1 MHPLELPNMLQPALL
16 RLIEGQNLSD
26 EQAADAMQAL
36 MSGEAS
42 PALAAAFLTALR
54 MKGETAAEIAALARV
69 MREHAVRI
77 EPAAKVFVDTCGT
90 GGGGVQTFNIST
102 AAAFVVAGAGLPVAK
117 HGNRAM
123 TSRTG
128 SADVLEALG
137 VRIDLEPDAIR
148 RCIEEVGVGFLFAQ
162 RHHPAMRHVGPIRK
176 ELPFRTVFNCLGP
189 LCSPAG
195 APYQVVGVYEERLVP
210 LLAEALRA
218 LGTRRALVVHG
229 RDGLDELSTLG
240 PTLVAE
246 ATPQGV
252 SEYVVMPAD
261 LGLRMVTAKDLAPGD
276 DTAGN
281 AAITRSILAG
291 EAGPRREIVL
301 LNAAAALYAAGSAET
316 LVEGLTLAAQ
326 SIDSGRASA
335 TLDRLIEVTNA

>member
-1 MHPLELPNMLQPALL
+1 MLQPALQ
-16 RLIEGQNLSD
+16 RLIDGQNLTD
-26 EQAADAMQAL
+26 ELAASAMQAL

-69 MREHAVRI
+69 MREHAVCI
-77 EPAAKVFVDTCGT
+77 DPAAEVFVDTCGT
-90 GGGGVQTFNIST
+90 GGGGVTTFNIST
-102 AAAFVVAGAGLPVAK
+102 VAAFVVAGSGLPVAK

-123 TSRTG
+123 TSKTG

-137 VRIDLEPDAIR
+137 VRIDLEPEAIR
-148 RCIEEVGVGFLFAQ
+148 RCVEEVGVGFLFAQ
-162 RHHPAMRHVGPIRK
+162 RHHPAMRHIGPIRK

-229 RDGLDELSTLG
+229 RDGLDEISTLG
-240 PTLVAE
+240 STLVAE
-246 ATPQGV
+246 ATPNGV
-252 SEYVVMPAD
+252 SEYELHPAD
-261 LGLRMVTAKDLAPGD
+261 LGLHTATPADLAPGED
-276 DTAGN
+276 AAGN
-281 AAITRSILAG
+281 AAITREILAG
-291 EAGPRREIVL
+291 ESGPRREVVL
-301 LNAAAALYAAGSAET
+301 LNAAAALYAAGKAP
-316 LVEGLTLAAQ
+316 TLAAGLEVAAD

-335 TLDRLIEVTNA
+335 TLERLIEVTNA